1 MSEYKYISIP
11 ISYLEKKHISKKS
24 FMQNS
29 IESQDFIK
37 NFTSK
42 LPPYVELK
50 NTFLINSNFILAF
63 KNKENVTFENNEHFN
78 TFCDFIE
85 STKYKNLISINKIN
99 KEISISK
106 DIPPIFYK
114 ILYEFL
120 I

>member
-11 ISYLEKKHISKKS
+11 LSYLEKKHISKKS

-29 IESQDFIK
+29 AESQEFIK
-37 NFTSK
+37 NFSSK

-50 NTFLINSNFILAF
+50 NTFLINSSFILAF
-63 KNKENVTFENNEHFN
+63 GNKKNITFENKEHFN
-78 TFCDFIE
+78 IFCDFIE
-85 STKYKNLISINKIN
+85 KTKYKNLISINKIN

-106 DIPPIFYK
+106 DIPSIFYN

-120 I
+120 V